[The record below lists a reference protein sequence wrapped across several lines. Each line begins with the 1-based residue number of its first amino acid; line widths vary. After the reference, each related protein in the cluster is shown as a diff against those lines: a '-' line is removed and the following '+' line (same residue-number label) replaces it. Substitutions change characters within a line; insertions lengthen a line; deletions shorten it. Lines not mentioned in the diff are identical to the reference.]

1 MSAPDW
7 DVIVIG
13 AGPAGALAA
22 HQLARCQLRVLLV
35 EKRAFPRWKVCGSC
49 LNGVALRAL
58 EEAGLGH
65 LVGDLGAVP
74 LGRIRLGLQGRQLD
88 LALPAGRSLSRGRL
102 DLALCEAAVAAGAV
116 LRSPCEATVARSHP
130 GGREVLLRSGA
141 DVQITSARVVLVATG
156 LGSPGLGRAGLG
168 RAGLGP
174 ELPIETRISPWARI
188 GAGCE
193 LDAGVSGYG
202 RGTIHMAIGRYG
214 YVGLVRNEAGALNLA
229 AAFDRP
235 HLIAAGGPA
244 SCAAAVLAEAG
255 FDPLPEAAAAT
266 WRATPALTRRCKP
279 LAAERVLLLGDA
291 AGYVEPFTG
300 EGMGWALVGA
310 LAVVPLVLQG
320 QREWQRS
327 MEREWSRRH
336 ARLIGSRQRFCHG
349 LAFTLRRPGLSRGLL
364 AAAGRW
370 PALTAPL
377 LQHLDGASC
386 QRITPEPCP

>member
-1 MSAPDW
+1 MSTPEW

-22 HQLARCQLRVLLV
+22 HQLAGCQLRVLLV
-35 EKRAFPRWKVCGSC
+35 EKRLFPRWKICGSC

-58 EEAGLGH
+58 EQAGLGH
-65 LVGDLGAVP
+65 LLAELGAVP
-74 LGRIRLGLQGRQLD
+74 LGRIRLGLQGQQLE
-88 LALPAGRSLSRGRL
+88 LALPAGRSLSRSRL

-116 LRSPCEATVARSHP
+116 LRTPWEATVAGPSP
-130 GGREVLLRSGA
+130 GGRQVLLRCG
-141 DVQITSARVVLVATG
+141 DERQITSARVVLVASG
-156 LGSPGLGRAGLG
+156 LGS
-168 RAGLGP
+168 AGLGP
-174 ELPIETRISPWARI
+174 ELPIETRINPGARV

-193 LDAGVSGYG
+193 LEAGVGGYG
-202 RGTIHMAIGRYG
+202 NGTIHMAVGRHG

-235 HLIAAGGPA
+235 QLIAAGGPA
-244 SCAAAVLAEAG
+244 ASAAAVLAEAG
-255 FDPLPEAAAAT
+255 FDPLPQAAAAT

-320 QREWQRS
+320 QKDWNRS
-327 MEREWSRRH
+327 LERQWSRRH

-349 LAFTLRRPGLSRGLL
+349 LAFALRRPGLSRALVS
-364 AAAGRW
+364 AAGRW

-377 LQHLDGASC
+377 LQHLDGVTL
-386 QRITPEPCP
+386 QRISPAPCP

>member
-1 MSAPDW
+1 MSAPEW

-35 EKRAFPRWKVCGSC
+35 DKRTFPRWKICGSC

-58 EEAGLGH
+58 ETAGLGH
-65 LVGDLGAVP
+65 LLDALGAVP
-74 LGRIRLGLQGRQLD
+74 LQRIRLGLQGRELE
-88 LALPAGRSLSRGRL
+88 LALAAGLSLSRGRL
-102 DLALCEAAVAAGAV
+102 DLALSEAAVAAGAV
-116 LRSPCEATVARSHP
+116 LRAPCEATVAGSHP
-130 GGREVLLRSGA
+130 AGREVLLRSGA
-141 DVQITSARVVLVATG
+141 DVQITSARVVLVASG
-156 LGSPGLGRAGLG
+156 LGSPA
-168 RAGLGP
+168 LGP
-174 ELPIETRISPWARI
+174 ELPIEIRISPRARI

-193 LDAGVSGYG
+193 LDAGVKGYG
-202 RGTIHMAIGRYG
+202 RGTIHMAIGRHG

-244 SCAAAVLAEAG
+244 ASAAAVLAEAG

-266 WRATPALTRRCKP
+266 WRATPALTRRSNP
-279 LAAERVLLLGDA
+279 PAADRVLLLGDA

-320 QREWQRS
+320 QQEWNQGL
-327 MEREWSRRH
+327 EREWARRH
-336 ARLIGSRQRFCHG
+336 ARLIGTRQRFCHG
-349 LAFTLRRPGLSRGLL
+349 LAFALRRPGLSRALL
-364 AAAGRW
+364 VAAGRW

-377 LQHLDGASC
+377 LQHLEGASR
-386 QRITPEPCP
+386 QRITPEPCR

>member
-1 MSAPDW
+1 MRAPEW

-22 HQLARCQLRVLLV
+22 HQLARRQLRVLLV
-35 EKRAFPRWKVCGSC
+35 EKRAFPRWKICGSC

-58 EEAGLGH
+58 ETAGLGH
-65 LVGDLGAVP
+65 LLDALGAIP
-74 LGRIRLGLQGRQLD
+74 LERIHLGLQGRELE

-116 LRSPCEATVARSHP
+116 LRSPCEATVAGCHP
-130 GGREVLLRSGA
+130 AGREVLLRCGA
-141 DVQITSARVVLVATG
+141 DVQLTSARVVLVASG
-156 LGSPGLGRAGLG
+156 LGSRALGS
-168 RAGLGP
+168 
-174 ELPIETRISPWARI
+174 ELPIETRISPRARI

-193 LDAGVSGYG
+193 LDAGVKGYG
-202 RGTIHMAIGRYG
+202 RGTIHMAIGRHG

-229 AAFDRP
+229 AAFDRH

-244 SCAAAVLAEAG
+244 ACASEVLAEAG
-255 FDPLPEAAAAT
+255 FTPLPAAAAAT
-266 WRATPALTRRCKP
+266 WRATPALTRRSTP
-279 LAAERVLLLGDA
+279 PAAERVLLLGDA

-320 QREWQRS
+320 QQEWHQGL
-327 MEREWSRRH
+327 EREWARRH
-336 ARLIGSRQRFCHG
+336 ARSIGTRQRFCHG
-349 LAFTLRRPGLSRGLL
+349 LAFALRRPGLSRALL
-364 AAAGRW
+364 VAAGRW

-377 LQHLDGASC
+377 LQHLEGANR

>member
-22 HQLARCQLRVLLV
+22 HQLASHGLQVLLV
-35 EKRAFPRWKVCGSC
+35 EKRAFPRWKICGSC

-58 EEAGLGH
+58 EQAGLGH
-65 LVGDLGAVP
+65 LVDELGAAS
-74 LGRIRLGLQGRQLD
+74 LERIRLGLPGLQVE

-102 DLALCEAAVAAGAV
+102 DLALSEAAVAAGAV
-116 LRSPCEATVARSHP
+116 LSMETEATVTEASEA
-130 GGREVLLRSGA
+130 GGCSGRREVLLRSGA
-141 DVQITSARVVLVATG
+141 GQQTTSARVVLVATG
-156 LGSPGLGRAGLG
+156 LGSPGLA
-168 RAGLGP
+168 AD
-174 ELPIETRISPWARI
+174 LPIQMRINPRARI

-193 LDAGVSGYG
+193 LDAGVRGYG
-202 RGTIHMAIGRYG
+202 GGTIHMAIGRHG

-244 SCAAAVLAEAG
+244 ASAAEVLEEAG
-255 FDPLPEAAAAT
+255 FDPLPQLADAP
-266 WRATPALTRRCKP
+266 WRATAALTRRSTP
-279 LAAERVLLLGDA
+279 PAAERLLLLGDA

-320 QREWQRS
+320 QSEWSRGL
-327 MEREWSRRH
+327 EREWARRH
-336 ARLIGSRQRFCHG
+336 ALRIGTRQRFCHG
-349 LAFTLRRPGLSRGLL
+349 LAFALRRPGLSRSLL

-377 LQHLDGASC
+377 LRHLDGATL

>member
-22 HQLARCQLRVLLV
+22 HQLASYRLRVLLV
-35 EKRAFPRWKVCGSC
+35 EKRAFPRWKICGSC

-58 EEAGLGH
+58 EQAGLGH
-65 LVGDLGAVP
+65 LVDDLGAAS
-74 LGRIRLGLQGRQLD
+74 LERIRLGLPGLQVE

-102 DLALCEAAVAAGAV
+102 DLALSEAAVAAGAV
-116 LRSPCEATVARSHP
+116 LYAQTEATVAGTCP

-141 DVQITSARVVLVATG
+141 GLQTTSARVVLVATG
-156 LGSPGLGRAGLG
+156 LGSPGLA
-168 RAGLGP
+168 AD
-174 ELPIETRISPWARI
+174 LPIRMRINPRARI

-193 LDAGVSGYG
+193 LDAGVKGYG
-202 RGTIHMAIGRYG
+202 GGTIHMAIGRHG

-235 HLIAAGGPA
+235 QLIAAGGPA
-244 SCAAAVLAEAG
+244 ASAADVLAEAG
-255 FDPLPEAAAAT
+255 FDPLPQLAAAP
-266 WRATPALTRRCKP
+266 WRATPALTRRSTP
-279 LAAERVLLLGDA
+279 PAAERLLLLGDA

-320 QREWQRS
+320 QS
-327 MEREWSRRH
+327 EWSRGLERQWARRH
-336 ARLIGSRQRFCHG
+336 ALRIGTRQRFCHG
-349 LAFTLRRPGLSRGLL
+349 LAFALRRPGLSRTLL

-370 PALTAPL
+370 PAAAAPL
-377 LQHLDGASC
+377 LQHLDGATL
-386 QRITPEPCP
+386 QRSTPEPCP

>member
-1 MSAPDW
+1 MSAPEW

-35 EKRAFPRWKVCGSC
+35 DKRTFPRWKICGSC

-58 EEAGLGH
+58 ETAGLGH
-65 LVGDLGAVP
+65 LLDGLGAVP
-74 LGRIRLGLQGRQLD
+74 LQRIRLGLQGRELE

-102 DLALCEAAVAAGAV
+102 DLALSEAAVAAGAV
-116 LRSPCEATVARSHP
+116 LRAPCEATVAGSHP
-130 GGREVLLRSGA
+130 AGREVLLRSGA
-141 DVQITSARVVLVATG
+141 DVQITSARVVLVASG
-156 LGSPGLGRAGLG
+156 LGSPA
-168 RAGLGP
+168 LGP
-174 ELPIETRISPWARI
+174 ELPIEIRISPQARI

-193 LDAGVSGYG
+193 LDAGVKGYG
-202 RGTIHMAIGRYG
+202 RGTIHMAIGRHG

-244 SCAAAVLAEAG
+244 ASAAEVLAEAG
-255 FDPLPEAAAAT
+255 FDPLPEAAAAS
-266 WRATPALTRRCKP
+266 WRATPALTRRSNP
-279 LAAERVLLLGDA
+279 PAADRVLLLGDA

-320 QREWQRS
+320 QQ
-327 MEREWSRRH
+327 
-336 ARLIGSRQRFCHG
+336 
-349 LAFTLRRPGLSRGLL
+349 
-364 AAAGRW
+364 
-370 PALTAPL
+370 
-377 LQHLDGASC
+377 
-386 QRITPEPCP
+386 

>member
-1 MSAPDW
+1 MNTPEW

-22 HQLARCQLRVLLV
+22 HQLAGCHLRVLLV
-35 EKRAFPRWKVCGSC
+35 EKQVFPRWKICGSC
-49 LNGVALRAL
+49 LNGVALGAL
-58 EEAGLGH
+58 EQAGLGH
-65 LVGDLGAVP
+65 LLDELGAVP
-74 LGRIRLGLQGRQLD
+74 LGRICIGLQGRQLE

-102 DLALCEAAVAAGAV
+102 DLALCKAAVAAGAV
-116 LRSPCEATVARSHP
+116 LRSPCEAIVAGPAP
-130 GGREVLLRSGA
+130 GGRQVLLRCG
-141 DVQITSARVVLVATG
+141 DERQITSARVVLLASG
-156 LGSPGLGRAGLG
+156 LGSP
-168 RAGLGP
+168 GLGP
-174 ELPIETRISPWARI
+174 ELPIEMRINPGARV

-193 LDAGVSGYG
+193 LEASGSGYG
-202 RGTIHMAIGRYG
+202 RGTIHMAIGRHG
-214 YVGLVRNEAGALNLA
+214 YVGLVRNEVGGLNLA

-244 SCAAAVLAEAG
+244 ASAAEVLAEAG
-255 FDPLPEAAAAT
+255 FDPLLEAAAAT

-300 EGMGWALVGA
+300 EGMGWGLVGA
-310 LAVVPLVLQG
+310 LAVVPLVMQG
-320 QREWQRS
+320 QKEWNRS
-327 MEREWSRRH
+327 LELEWTRRH

-349 LAFTLRRPGLSRGLL
+349 LAFALRRPGLSRALL

-377 LQHLDGASC
+377 LQHLDGATL

>member
-1 MSAPDW
+1 MRVPEW

-22 HQLARCQLRVLLV
+22 HQLASHGLQVLLV
-35 EKRAFPRWKVCGSC
+35 EKRAFPRWKICGSC

-58 EEAGLGH
+58 EQAGLGH
-65 LVGDLGAVP
+65 LVDELGAAS
-74 LGRIRLGLQGRQLD
+74 LERIRLGLPGLQVE

-102 DLALCEAAVAAGAV
+102 DLALSEAAVAAGAV
-116 LRSPCEATVARSHP
+116 LYSQTEATVAGTCP

-141 DVQITSARVVLVATG
+141 GLQTTSARVVLVATG
-156 LGSPGLGRAGLG
+156 LGSPGLA
-168 RAGLGP
+168 AD
-174 ELPIETRISPWARI
+174 LPIRMRINPRARI

-193 LDAGVSGYG
+193 LDAGVRGYG
-202 RGTIHMAIGRYG
+202 GGTIHMAIGRHG

-235 HLIAAGGPA
+235 QLIAAGGPA
-244 SCAAAVLAEAG
+244 ASAADVLAEAG
-255 FDPLPEAAAAT
+255 FDALPQLADAP
-266 WRATPALTRRCKP
+266 WRATPALTRRSTP
-279 LAAERVLLLGDA
+279 PAAERLLLLGDA

-320 QREWQRS
+320 LSEWSRGL
-327 MEREWSRRH
+327 EREWARRH
-336 ARLIGSRQRFCHG
+336 ALRIGTRQRFCHG
-349 LAFTLRRPGLSRGLL
+349 LAFALRRPGLSRTLL

-370 PALTAPL
+370 PAAAAPL
-377 LQHLDGASC
+377 LQHLDGATL

>member
-1 MSAPDW
+1 
-7 DVIVIG
+7 
-13 AGPAGALAA
+13 
-22 HQLARCQLRVLLV
+22 
-35 EKRAFPRWKVCGSC
+35 
-49 LNGVALRAL
+49 
-58 EEAGLGH
+58 
-65 LVGDLGAVP
+65 
-74 LGRIRLGLQGRQLD
+74 
-88 LALPAGRSLSRGRL
+88 
-102 DLALCEAAVAAGAV
+102 
-116 LRSPCEATVARSHP
+116 
-130 GGREVLLRSGA
+130 
-141 DVQITSARVVLVATG
+141 
-156 LGSPGLGRAGLG
+156 
-168 RAGLGP
+168 
-174 ELPIETRISPWARI
+174 
-188 GAGCE
+188 
-193 LDAGVSGYG
+193 
-202 RGTIHMAIGRYG
+202 MAIGRQG

-229 AAFDRP
+229 AAFDRH

-244 SCAAAVLAEAG
+244 ASAAAVLAEAG
-255 FDPLPEAAAAT
+255 FAPLPEAAAAT
-266 WRATPALTRRCKP
+266 WRATPALTRRSTP
-279 LAAERVLLLGDA
+279 PAADRVLLLGDA

-310 LAVVPLVLQG
+310 LGVVPLVLQG

>member
-1 MSAPDW
+1 MSSPDW

-49 LNGVALRAL
+49 LNGVALGAL
-58 EEAGLGH
+58 AEAGLGH
-65 LVGDLGAVP
+65 LVDELGAVP
-74 LGRIRLGLQGRQLD
+74 LERIRLGLQGRQLELD
-88 LALPAGRSLSRGRL
+88 LPAGRSLSRGRL

-116 LRSPCEATVARSHP
+116 LRSPCEATVAGLSP
-130 GGREVLLRSGA
+130 GMRQVQLRCGEERHL
-141 DVQITSARVVLVATG
+141 TSARVVLVASG
-156 LGSPGLGRAGLG
+156 LGSPALGA
-168 RAGLGP
+168 
-174 ELPIETRISPWARI
+174 ELPIETRINPKARV
-188 GAGCE
+188 GAGCQLE
-193 LDAGVSGYG
+193 AGVRGYG
-202 RGTIHMAIGRYG
+202 RGTIHMAIGRHG
-214 YVGLVRNEAGALNLA
+214 YVGLVRNEAGDLNLA

-235 HLIAAGGPA
+235 HLMTAGGPA
-244 SCAAAVLAEAG
+244 ASAAEVLAEAG

-279 LAAERVLLLGDA
+279 PSAERVLLLGDA

-310 LAVVPLVLQG
+310 LAAVPLVLQG
-320 QREWQRS
+320 QQGWNTGL
-327 MEREWSRRH
+327 EREWARGH

-349 LAFTLRRPGLSRGLL
+349 LAFALRRPGLTRTLL

-377 LQHLDGASC
+377 LQHLDGNSL

>member
-22 HQLARCQLRVLLV
+22 HQLASHGLQVLLV
-35 EKRAFPRWKVCGSC
+35 EKRAFPRWKICGSC

-58 EEAGLGH
+58 EQAGLGH
-65 LVGDLGAVP
+65 LVDELGAAS
-74 LGRIRLGLQGRQLD
+74 LERIRLGLPGLQVELD
-88 LALPAGRSLSRGRL
+88 LPAGRSLSRGRL
-102 DLALCEAAVAAGAV
+102 DLALSEAAVAAGAV
-116 LRSPCEATVARSHP
+116 LYAQTEATVAGTCP
-130 GGREVLLRSGA
+130 GRREVLLRSSAG
-141 DVQITSARVVLVATG
+141 QQTTSARVVLVATG
-156 LGSPGLGRAGLG
+156 LGSPGLA
-168 RAGLGP
+168 AD
-174 ELPIETRISPWARI
+174 LPIRMRINPRARI

-193 LDAGVSGYG
+193 LDAGVKGYG
-202 RGTIHMAIGRYG
+202 PGTIHMAIGRHG

-235 HLIAAGGPA
+235 QLIAAGGPA
-244 SCAAAVLAEAG
+244 ASAAEVLAEAG
-255 FDPLPEAAAAT
+255 FDPLPQLADAP
-266 WRATPALTRRCKP
+266 WRATAALTRRSTP
-279 LAAERVLLLGDA
+279 PAAERLLLLGDA

-320 QREWQRS
+320 QSDWSRGL
-327 MEREWSRRH
+327 EREWARRH
-336 ARLIGSRQRFCHG
+336 ALRIGTRQRFCHG
-349 LAFTLRRPGLSRGLL
+349 LAFALRRPGLSRSLL

-370 PALTAPL
+370 PAAAAPL
-377 LQHLDGASC
+377 LQHLDGATL

>member
-35 EKRAFPRWKVCGSC
+35 EKRVFPRWKVCGSC

-74 LGRIRLGLQGRQLD
+74 LGRIRLGLQGRQLE

-130 GGREVLLRSGA
+130 GGRKVLLRSGT
-141 DVQITSARVVLVATG
+141 DVQTTSARVVLVATG
-156 LGSPGLGRAGLG
+156 LGSSGLSSPGLGRT
-168 RAGLGP
+168 GLGP
-174 ELPIETRISPWARI
+174 DLPIEMRISPRARI

-193 LDAGVSGYG
+193 LDAGVSGYD
-202 RGTIHMAIGRYG
+202 RGTIHMAIGRHG
-214 YVGLVRNEAGALNLA
+214 YVGLVRNETGALNLA

-244 SCAAAVLAEAG
+244 SCAAAVLAAAG

-300 EGMGWALVGA
+300 EGMGWALMGA
-310 LAVVPLVLQG
+310 LALVPLVLQG
-320 QREWQRS
+320 QREWHS
-327 MEREWSRRH
+327 DMEREWSRRH
-336 ARLIGSRQRFCHG
+336 TRLIGSRQRFCHG

-364 AAAGRW
+364 AAARRW

>member
-1 MSAPDW
+1 MSTAPEW

-22 HQLARCQLRVLLV
+22 HQLARLQLRVLLV

-58 EEAGLGH
+58 ETAGLGH
-65 LVGDLGAVP
+65 LLDALGAVP
-74 LGRIRLGLQGRQLD
+74 LERIRLGLQGRQLE

-116 LRSPCEATVARSHP
+116 LRSQCEATVAGAHP
-130 GGREVLLRSGA
+130 DGREVQLRCGA
-141 DVQITSARVVLVATG
+141 DLQLTSARVVLVASG
-156 LGSPGLGRAGLG
+156 LGNP
-168 RAGLGP
+168 GLGP
-174 ELPIETRISPWARI
+174 EIPIQTRISPRARI

-193 LDAGVSGYG
+193 LDAGVRGYG
-202 RGTIHMAIGRYG
+202 KGTIHMAIGRHG

-244 SCAAAVLAEAG
+244 ASAAAVLAEAG
-255 FDPLPEAAAAT
+255 FDPLPEAAAAS
-266 WRATPALTRRCKP
+266 WRATPALTRRSNP
-279 LAAERVLLLGDA
+279 PAADRVLLLGDA

-320 QREWQRS
+320 QQEWNQGL
-327 MEREWSRRH
+327 EREWTRRH
-336 ARLIGSRQRFCHG
+336 ARLIGTRQRFCHG
-349 LAFTLRRPGLSRGLL
+349 LAFALRRPGLSRALL
-364 AAAGRW
+364 VAAGRW

-377 LQHLDGASC
+377 LQHLEGASR
-386 QRITPEPCP
+386 QRITPEPCR

>member
-1 MSAPDW
+1 MRAPEW

-22 HQLARCQLRVLLV
+22 HQLARRQLRVLLV
-35 EKRAFPRWKVCGSC
+35 EKRTFPRWKICGSC

-58 EEAGLGH
+58 ETAGLGY
-65 LVGDLGAVP
+65 LTEALGAVP
-74 LGRIRLGLQGRQLD
+74 LERIRLGLQGRQLE

-102 DLALCEAAVAAGAV
+102 DLALSEAAVAAGAV
-116 LRSPCEATVARSHP
+116 LRSPCEATVAGSHP
-130 GGREVLLRSGA
+130 AGREVLLRCGA
-141 DVQITSARVVLVATG
+141 DIQITSARVVLVASG
-156 LGSPGLGRAGLG
+156 LGSPALGA
-168 RAGLGP
+168 
-174 ELPIETRISPWARI
+174 ELPIETRISPRARI

-193 LDAGVSGYG
+193 LDSGVRGYG
-202 RGTIHMAIGRYG
+202 RGTIHMAIGRHG

-244 SCAAAVLAEAG
+244 ASAAAVLAEAG

-266 WRATPALTRRCKP
+266 WRASPALTRRSIP
-279 LAAERVLLLGDA
+279 PAAERVLLLGDA

-320 QREWQRS
+320 QQEWNS
-327 MEREWSRRH
+327 GLEREWACRH
-336 ARLIGSRQRFCHG
+336 ARLIDTRQRFCHG
-349 LAFTLRRPGLSRGLL
+349 LAFALRRPGLSRTLL
-364 AAAGRW
+364 EAARRW

-377 LQHLDGASC
+377 LQHLDGAPRP
-386 QRITPEPCP
+386 RITPEPCP

>member
-1 MSAPDW
+1 MNAPEW

-22 HQLARCQLRVLLV
+22 HQLARRQLRVLLV
-35 EKRAFPRWKVCGSC
+35 EKRAFPRWKICGSC
-49 LNGVALRAL
+49 LNGVALKAL
-58 EEAGLGH
+58 EQAGLGQ
-65 LVGDLGAVP
+65 LLDELGAAP
-74 LGRIRLGLQGRQLD
+74 LERIRLGLQGHQLE
-88 LALPAGRSLSRGRL
+88 LALQAGRSLSRGRL

-116 LRSPCEATVARSHP
+116 LRSPCEASVAGCSP
-130 GGREVLLRSGA
+130 AGREVRLRSGA
-141 DVQITSARVVLVATG
+141 DVQTTSARVVLVASG
-156 LGSPGLGRAGLG
+156 LGSA
-168 RAGLGP
+168 ALGP
-174 ELPIETRISPWARI
+174 ELPIATRISPRARI

-193 LDAGVSGYG
+193 LDAGVRGYG
-202 RGTIHMAIGRYG
+202 KGTIHMAIGRHG

-244 SCAAAVLAEAG
+244 ASAAAVLAEAG

-266 WRATPALTRRCKP
+266 WRATPALTRRSIP
-279 LAAERVLLLGDA
+279 PAAERVLLLGDA

-310 LAVVPLVLQG
+310 LAAVPLVLQG
-320 QREWQRS
+320 QKDWTS
-327 MEREWSRRH
+327 SLEREWTRRH

-349 LAFTLRRPGLSRGLL
+349 LAFALRRPGLSRALL

-377 LQHLDGASC
+377 LQHLDGASL

>member
-1 MSAPDW
+1 MNAPEW
-7 DVIVIG
+7 DVIVVG

-22 HQLARCQLRVLLV
+22 QQLARRQLRVLLV

-58 EEAGLGH
+58 EQAGLGQ
-65 LVGDLGAVP
+65 LLDELGAAP
-74 LGRIRLGLQGRQLD
+74 LERIRLGLQGHQLQ

-116 LRSPCEATVARSHP
+116 LRSPCEAIVAGCSP
-130 GGREVLLRSGA
+130 AGREVRLRSGA
-141 DVQITSARVVLVATG
+141 DVQTTSARVVLVASG
-156 LGSPGLGRAGLG
+156 LGSA
-168 RAGLGP
+168 ALGP
-174 ELPIETRISPWARI
+174 ELPIETRISPRARI

-193 LDAGVSGYG
+193 LEAGVGGYG
-202 RGTIHMAIGRYG
+202 NGTIHMAIGRHG

-229 AAFDRP
+229 AAFDRSQ
-235 HLIAAGGPA
+235 LIAAGGPA
-244 SCAAAVLAEAG
+244 ACAAAVLAEAG

-266 WRATPALTRRCKP
+266 WRATPALTRRCTP
-279 LAAERVLLLGDA
+279 PAAERVLLLGDA

-310 LAVVPLVLQG
+310 LAAVPLVLQG
-320 QREWQRS
+320 QKNWNRS
-327 MEREWSRRH
+327 LEREWTRRH

-349 LAFTLRRPGLSRGLL
+349 LAFALRRPGLSRALL

-377 LQHLDGASC
+377 LEHLDGASL

>member
-1 MSAPDW
+1 MRAPEW

-22 HQLARCQLRVLLV
+22 YQLARRQLRVLLV
-35 EKRAFPRWKVCGSC
+35 EKRAFPRWKICGSC

-58 EEAGLGH
+58 ETAGLGH
-65 LVGDLGAVP
+65 LLDALGAVP
-74 LGRIRLGLQGRQLD
+74 LERIHLGLQGRQLE

-116 LRSPCEATVARSHP
+116 LRSPCEATVAGSHP

-141 DVQITSARVVLVATG
+141 DVQTTSARVVLVASG
-156 LGSPGLGRAGLG
+156 LASNALA
-168 RAGLGP
+168 P
-174 ELPIETRISPWARI
+174 ELPIETRISPRSRI

-193 LDAGVSGYG
+193 LDAGVKGYA
-202 RGTIHMAIGRYG
+202 RGTIHMAIGRHG

-244 SCAAAVLAEAG
+244 ASAAEVLAEAG

-266 WRATPALTRRCKP
+266 WRATPALTRRSTP
-279 LAAERVLLLGDA
+279 PAAERVLLLGDA

-320 QREWQRS
+320 QQEWNTGL
-327 MEREWSRRH
+327 EREWARSH

-349 LAFTLRRPGLSRGLL
+349 LAFALRRPGLSRALL
-364 AAAGRW
+364 DAAGRW

-377 LQHLDGASC
+377 LQHLEGASR
-386 QRITPEPCP
+386 QRITPAPCP

>member
-1 MSAPDW
+1 MRAPEW

-22 HQLARCQLRVLLV
+22 HQLARRQLRVLLV
-35 EKRAFPRWKVCGSC
+35 EKRTFPRWKICGSC

-58 EEAGLGH
+58 ETAGLGH
-65 LVGDLGAVP
+65 LLDALGAVP
-74 LGRIRLGLQGRQLD
+74 LDRIHLGAGGHQLE
-88 LALPAGRSLSRGRL
+88 LALPGGRSLSRGRL
-102 DLALCEAAVAAGAV
+102 DLALCEAAIAAGAV
-116 LRSPCEATVARSHP
+116 LRSPCEASVAGSSP
-130 GGREVLLRSGA
+130 AGREVLLRCGA
-141 DVQITSARVVLVATG
+141 DVQITSARVVLVASG
-156 LGSPGLGRAGLG
+156 LGSPGLGS
-168 RAGLGP
+168 
-174 ELPIETRISPWARI
+174 ELPIETRISPRARI

-193 LDAGVSGYG
+193 LDAGVMGYG
-202 RGTIHMAIGRYG
+202 RGTIHMAIGRHG

-244 SCAAAVLAEAG
+244 ASAAEVLAEAG
-255 FDPLPEAAAAT
+255 FAPLPEAAAAT
-266 WRATPALTRRCKP
+266 WRATPALTRRSTP
-279 LAAERVLLLGDA
+279 PAADRVLLLGDA

-320 QREWQRS
+320 QQEWHQGL
-327 MEREWSRRH
+327 EREWARRH
-336 ARLIGSRQRFCHG
+336 ARSIGRRQRFCHG
-349 LAFTLRRPGLSRGLL
+349 LAFALRRPGLSRALL
-364 AAAGRW
+364 VAAGRW

-377 LQHLDGASC
+377 LQHLEGANR